1 MRRTTRDAPPTERG
15 IVSAYPAWTPASRPG
30 IIPLHPLSFG
40 TILGRSFSALRQN
53 PRVLLGFALVVQTLA
68 YIVVLGGVLAVGWA
82 SFSRLD
88 TLRPGTEEYDTVMA
102 GSIALTAVAGIVLS
116 LAAGALSVIV
126 QGIVVVE
133 VTHAAVAEKLTLG
146 ALWRQVKP
154 IAWRLIGYSLLVVL
168 AIVALVAVVVLA
180 IVGIAIAAPP
190 PAIVLTI
197 LVILASIPLTWWL
210 MIKLLLVPA
219 AIIVEHATIVQ
230 ALSRSWTLTRRRFW
244 PALGIII
251 VISVIFAA
259 VAQVVS
265 LPMSFLSMGLTTII
279 APTGDPEPTAI
290 IGFIAATLLT
300 QVLTLLLQSVAV
312 VVQSTATALIYID
325 CRMRREGLD
334 LDLLAYVERRDA
346 GATVLADP
354 YREHIGREIAPR
366 GIPGA
371 YPAPGYAP
379 YPSGYSMPGHPP
391 APAGAVFS
399 AQAQPGYGPPAGYAP
414 QPGYGAQPA
423 YGPPPG
429 YGAPAQ
435 PGQGV
440 PPAYGTPAPQGYSTP
455 PPASGAQ
462 PSANGAPTP
471 GPAAP
476 APAQRPAAPPAAD
489 PASPPPADSQS
500 PTRWTAPGAAPD
512 GADRESPWA

>member
-1 MRRTTRDAPPTERG
+1 M
-15 IVSAYPAWTPASRPG
+15 SAYPAWTPASRPG

-40 TILGRSFSALRQN
+40 TILGRSFAALRQN

-68 YIVVLGGVLAVGWA
+68 YVVVLAGVLGVMWA
-82 SFSRLD
+82 TFSRLN
-88 TLRPGTEEYDTVMA
+88 TLQPGTEEYDTILA
-102 GSIALTAVAGIVLS
+102 GSIALTAIAGLVLS

-168 AIVALVAVVVLA
+168 AVVALVTVAVLA
-180 IVGIAIAAPP
+180 IAGIAIAAPP
-190 PAIVLTI
+190 AAIALTI
-197 LVILASIPLTWWL
+197 VVVLAAVPLTWWL

-219 AIIVEHATIVQ
+219 AIIIEHATILQ

-265 LPMSFLSMGLTTII
+265 LPMSFLSLGLTTII
-279 APTGDPEPTAI
+279 APTGAPEPTAI
-290 IGFIAATLLT
+290 IGFIAAALLT

-346 GATVLADP
+346 SSLSPLGSSAEAAGLADP
-354 YREHIGREIAPR
+354 YREHIGRAIAPR
-366 GIPGA
+366 GVPGA
-371 YPAPGYAP
+371 Y
-379 YPSGYSMPGHPP
+379 
-391 APAGAVFS
+391 
-399 AQAQPGYGPPAGYAP
+399 
-414 QPGYGAQPA
+414 
-423 YGPPPG
+423 PPG
-429 YGAPAQ
+429 YGAYPPGYGAYPPGYGQAGSPVQPPYGAQ
-435 PGQGV
+435 PGTYAAPPAYAPSGYGAPASAAPPAYAPQQPGHAA
-440 PPAYGTPAPQGYSTP
+440 PPAYGAPGS
-455 PPASGAQ
+455 PPAYGAS
-462 PSANGAPTP
+462 PEAW
-471 GPAAP
+471 PAT
-476 APAQRPAAPPAAD
+476 PAAPPASPGPDAAPAAD
-489 PASPPPADSQS
+489 APSSTA
-500 PTRWTAPGAAPD
+500 WTAPGAPSE
-512 GADRESPWA
+512 GADRDSPWS